1 MQVTVKRLVLGERQG
16 GEKHHSIWRNPDTS
30 AIGSGE
36 EGICPEWGWGE
47 WHAHTYKRMGDMDSP
62 GAARGLPGESWGCGR
77 RRWTRMRG
85 TLRVRVRLGIISLSE
100 APRSPEKLQPGHHQ
114 RFSSERPL
122 VDIVEGV
129 KEDQLEAG
137 GQLEA
142 VAAIWAISF

>member
-1 MQVTVKRLVLGERQG
+1 
-16 GEKHHSIWRNPDTS
+16 
-30 AIGSGE
+30 
-36 EGICPEWGWGE
+36 
-47 WHAHTYKRMGDMDSP
+47 
-62 GAARGLPGESWGCGR
+62 
-77 RRWTRMRG
+77 MRG

-100 APRSPEKLQPGHHQ
+100 APRSQEKLPPGHHQ
-114 RFSSERPL
+114 RCSSERPL